1 MGLYRAHHPLRILID
16 AEREEDILHSF
27 LLMSEQMD
35 NFWLPTFP
43 EITGD
48 SRRMNSNHGV
58 ITLLDAHVKGL
69 ENFDLE
75 KAYLA
80 SKGAIMEKTLAPW
93 SGAPSG
99 ELDKFYHENGY
110 IPALRD
116 GEGNNSKCMGS
127 APTTCCC
134 NAALHMI
141 SESCSAC
148 KEFGLNDDYEYFI
161 MLLITRNIYNKE
173 LRFPSNKTVISLNHS
188 IIAMMRNGCSRVLLK
203 TAIGYIVRM
212 FS

>member
-1 MGLYRAHHPLRILID
+1 MRILID

-116 GEGNNSKCMGS
+116 GEEETIPEVHGFERRQPVAVTLGTSYDQWS
-127 APTTCCC
+127 
-134 NAALHMI
+134 L
-141 SESCSAC
+141 
-148 KEFGLNDDYEYFI
+148 
-161 MLLITRNIYNKE
+161 TRIAK
-173 LRFPSNKTVISLNHS
+173 SL
-188 IIAMMRNGCSRVLLK
+188 G
-203 TAIGYIVRM
+203 
-212 FS
+212 